1 MSRIGKLPISIP
13 AGVTITQ
20 GQDSVVTVKGPKGEL
35 SQKVDPSIKVNIADG
50 QVTFEID
57 ENSPVNI
64 KQKQAF
70 HGLYRALVNNM
81 VVGVS
86 EGYKK
91 ESEGYKKEMELVGVG
106 YRVSNQGNIIEFSL
120 GYTHPIFIQ
129 LPKEVKVETKMERN
143 QNPQIILESAD
154 KQLLGMIC
162 AKIRSFRMP
171 EPYKGKGILF
181 KGEVIRRK
189 SGKSASAK

>member
-13 AGVTITQ
+13 AGVTVTFNN
-20 GQDSVVTVKGPKGEL
+20 GVVAVKGPKGEL
-35 SQKVDPSIKVNIADG
+35 SQKVDASIKTVINDS
-50 QVTFEID
+50 EITLEVD
-57 ENSPVNI
+57 ENSPVNY

-70 HGLYRALVNNM
+70 HGLYRSLINNM
-81 VVGVS
+81 VIGVS
-86 EGYKK
+86 EGYSKTL
-91 ESEGYKKEMELVGVG
+91 ELVGVG
-106 YRVSNQGNIIEFSL
+106 YRVSNQGNIVEFSL

-129 LPKEVKVETKMERN
+129 LPAEIKVETKSERN
-143 QNPQIILESAD
+143 QNPIITLESAD
-154 KQLLGMIC
+154 KQLLGLVC

-189 SGKSASAK
+189 SGKTAPAK

>member
-1 MSRIGKLPISIP
+1 MADG
-13 AGVTITQ
+13 
-20 GQDSVVTVKGPKGEL
+20 VVTVKGPKGEL
-35 SQKVDPSIKVNIADG
+35 SQKIDSSIIVKIADG
-50 QVTFEID
+50 EIIFEVD
-57 ENSPVNI
+57 ENSPVNY
-64 KQKQAF
+64 KQKQAY

-91 ESEGYKKEMELVGVG
+91 TLELVGVG
-106 YRVSNQGNIIEFSL
+106 YRVSNQGNVIEFSL
-120 GYTHPIFIQ
+120 GYTHPIFLE
-129 LPKEVKVETKMERN
+129 LPKEVKVETKSERN
-143 QNPQIILESAD
+143 QNPLLMLESCD
-154 KQLLGMIC
+154 KQLIGLIC
-162 AKIRSFRMP
+162 AKIRTFRKP

>member
-13 AGVTITQ
+13 AGVTVSQ
-20 GQDSVVTVKGPKGEL
+20 SNNVVTVKGPKGEL
-35 SQKVDPSIKVNIADG
+35 TQYVDPSIKVNIADG
-50 QVTFEID
+50 HITFEVD

-91 ESEGYKKEMELVGVG
+91 VLELVGVG
-106 YRVSNQGNIIEFSL
+106 YRVSNQGNLIEFAL
-120 GYTHPIFIQ
+120 GYTHPIFIE
-129 LPKEVKVETKMERN
+129 LPAEVKVETKSERN
-143 QNPQIILESAD
+143 QNPLLMLESCD
-154 KQLLGMIC
+154 KQLLGLIC
-162 AKIRSFRMP
+162 AKIRSFRKP

-189 SGKSASAK
+189 SGKTAAAK

>member
-1 MSRIGKLPISIP
+1 MSRIGKLPIKIP
-13 AGVTITQ
+13 AGVNVTMTD
-20 GQDSVVTVKGPKGEL
+20 GFVTVKGPKGEL
-35 SQKVDPSIKVNIADG
+35 SQYVDPSIIVKIADG
-50 QVTFEID
+50 EITFEVD
-57 ENSPVNI
+57 ENSPVNY

-70 HGLYRALVNNM
+70 HGLYRALVHNM

-91 ESEGYKKEMELVGVG
+91 TLELVGVG
-106 YRVSNQGNIIEFSL
+106 YRVSNQGNVIEFSL
-120 GYTHPIFIQ
+120 GYTHPIFLE
-129 LPKEVKVETKMERN
+129 LPKEVKVETKSERN
-143 QNPQIILESAD
+143 QNPLLMLESCD
-154 KQLLGMIC
+154 KQLIGLIC
-162 AKIRSFRMP
+162 AKIRSFRKP